1 MTERYRKDPSTSE
14 LRHDWLCDR
23 WVIIA
28 PQRTDRPDDFAP
40 TCDPM
45 NFARG
50 HQDKCPFCRG
60 HENETP
66 APVAVYPVGGQ
77 PGHSGPWLVRV
88 VPNKFPA
95 VCGVNTLKLVG
106 VTSSGGDWGQML
118 DPVEPD
124 EFALAA
130 TSKPGIDLFRAK
142 NVVGA
147 HEVIIE
153 SPLHLCSLTELDQQ
167 TATTI
172 FRAYRDRLRHWSQC
186 PDIAYAVIFKNVGQD
201 AGASLV
207 HTHSQLIATN
217 VLPPDIRRSIER
229 MELYYETEHSC
240 LFCRMAA
247 DELEENVR
255 IVAETKD
262 FVAFCP
268 FASRLPSLVTVLPRK
283 HHSSF
288 EEMGDDCLEQLASLV
303 HRLLRSIELCYP
315 QAAYNY
321 VLHTAPRGKRS
332 SPAFHWRLEIFPR
345 LTRVAGFEWGCDCFI
360 NPLPPEVAA
369 RRLRGQCPD
378 GGR

>member
-1 MTERYRKDPSTSE
+1 MTDRYRSKDPSTSE

-28 PQRTDRPDDFAP
+28 PRRTDRPDDFAP

-66 APVAVYPVGGQ
+66 PPLAVYWASGPSNQQSHSHQ
-77 PGHSGPWLVRV
+77 PGQWLVRV

-95 VCGVNTLKLVG
+95 VCGVHTLKFAG
-106 VTSSGGDWGQML
+106 VTSGADWNQIL
-118 DPVEPD
+118 DGEPD
-124 EFALAA
+124 ECAQAA
-130 TSKPGIDLFRAK
+130 ASKPGIDLFRAK
-142 NVVGA
+142 HIVGS

-153 SPLHLCSLTELDQQ
+153 SPLHLCSLTELDEQ
-167 TATTI
+167 TAATI
-172 FRAYRDRLRHWSQC
+172 FRAYRDRLHHWSQC
-186 PDIAYAVIFKNVGQD
+186 PEITYAVIFKNVGQD

-217 VLPPDIRRSIER
+217 VLPPDIRRAIER
-229 MELYYETEHSC
+229 MELYYETEHNC
-240 LFCRMAA
+240 LFCRMLA

-268 FASRLPSLVTVLPRK
+268 FASRLPSLVTVVPRQ
-283 HHSSF
+283 HQSSF
-288 EEMGDDCLEQLASLV
+288 EEMSDDCVEQLAWLVHSLV
-303 HRLLRSIELCYP
+303 RSIEVCYP

-321 VLHTAPRGKRS
+321 LVHTAPRGKRN
-332 SPAFHWRLEIFPR
+332 SPAYHWRMEIFPR

-369 RRLRGQCPD
+369 RRLRSQ
-378 GGR
+378 